1 MYGDRAEM
9 RTYAVYN
16 LGCSKNTVD
25 GERVANRLAGMG
37 FQSVDDFDDAE
48 IIVVNTCAF
57 IREAKE
63 EAISSILTAS
73 EYKKSAR
80 CRTLVVAGCF
90 SQRYRTEVAD
100 QFPEVDLWTGVES
113 WPEELEAFFGLQP
126 KESGFHREL
135 SQPRATQYLKVAEGC
150 SHGCSFCV
158 IPAIRGKHRSR
169 KIDEIVSEAQWLEEQ
184 GVKECI
190 LVSQDTSW
198 YGKDIGESLTSLA
211 QRLLRD
217 TGFPWIRTMYLHPRY
232 VTDDFLSLVSS
243 EERMCSYFDIPLQ
256 HISDSILES
265 MGRKPSSKKI
275 YELVERIRTGVPDA
289 AIRTS
294 FILGFP
300 KETDKDF
307 RKLLEFI
314 EWAHFDRVGVFPYSA
329 EEDTPA
335 ADMRPR
341 PKAATANRRCG
352 ELMELQ
358 REISAE
364 TAYGKIGRTVQVIV
378 DEVSDERAD
387 FLEARTQWD
396 APEVDGRVF
405 VPREIAKIGDMPLV
419 RITDA
424 DEYDLFCRS
433 VE

>member
-1 MYGDRAEM
+1 M

-25 GERVANRLAGMG
+25 GERVANRLSVMG
-37 FQSVDDFDDAE
+37 FRAVDDFDEAE

-63 EAISSILTAS
+63 EAISSILSAA

-90 SQRYRTEVAD
+90 SQRYRSDVAEK
-100 QFPEVDLWTGVES
+100 FPEVDLWTGVES
-113 WPEELEAFFGLQP
+113 WPEELETYFGL
-126 KESGFHREL
+126 KAKSATFHREL
-135 SQPRATQYLKVAEGC
+135 SQPRATQYLKIAEGC

-158 IPAIRGKHRSR
+158 IPSIRGKHHSR
-169 KIDEIVSEAQWLEEQ
+169 KIDDIVSEAHWLEQQ

-211 QRLLRD
+211 ERLLRD
-217 TGFPWIRTMYLHPRY
+217 TNFPWIRTMYLHPGY
-232 VTDDFLSLVSS
+232 VTDNFLSLVSS
-243 EERMCSYFDIPLQ
+243 QERMCSYFDIPLQ
-256 HISDSILES
+256 HISDPILTA
-265 MGRKPSSKKI
+265 MGRIPSSEKV
-275 YELVERIRTGVPDA
+275 YDLVERIRSRVPDS

-300 KETDKDF
+300 HETEKDF
-307 RKLLEFI
+307 GKLLEFV
-314 EWAHFDRVGVFPYSA
+314 EWARFDRVGVFPYSA
-329 EEDTPA
+329 EEDTRA

-341 PKAATANRRCG
+341 PKASTANRRCG
-352 ELMELQ
+352 ELMELH

-364 TAYGKIGRTVQVIV
+364 TAAEKIGRSIRVIV
-378 DEVSDERAD
+378 DEVSDERPD
-387 FLEARTQWD
+387 SLEARTQWD
-396 APEVDGRVF
+396 APEVDGRAF
-405 VPREIAKIGDMPLV
+405 LPREIAEIGDMPLV

-424 DEYDLFCRS
+424 DEYDFFCRPA
-433 VE
+433 E